1 MPVFYAC
8 EILARKVLSFGS
20 PIQIWNAMVSAL
32 LRSQIEP
39 FSVKK
44 SFKRQ
49 MHRIT
54 SLLDW
59 RRRKISTFFLGRDEK
74 VVREQS
80 DVYYHCGMSRFGSP
94 MYGKLILT
102 NKRFVFAQQH
112 KVQQGGF
119 IGFGKTA
126 EIHTTAMPINIPLDK
141 IIGCQIET
149 RTRKKGTMSQPAS
162 VFSKEQYQII
172 IVGLETPEGMESPTF
187 EVSNPQDWETALRR
201 SIGGETL

>member
-1 MPVFYAC
+1 MEPN
-8 EILARKVLSFGS
+8 S
-20 PIQIWNAMVSAL
+20 IWNGFSTFTFTDRAL
-32 LRSQIEP
+32 QHEE
-39 FSVKK
+39 
-44 SFKRQ
+44 SFKRRK
-49 MHRIT
+49 HRIT
-54 SLLDW
+54 SLLEGRK
-59 RRRKISTFFLGRDEK
+59 RRISTFFLGRDEK

-80 DVYYHCGMSRFGSP
+80 DVYYHCGMSRYGSP

-162 VFSKEQYQII
+162 AFSKEQYQII
-172 IVGLETPEGMESPTF
+172 IVGLETPEGMESPMF
-187 EVSNPQDWETALRR
+187 EVCSSQDWETALRR